1 MIVRARA
8 SSTPRL
14 RGYMA
19 SMASYPDGD
28 VCSMAWRGKKT
39 LAAIR
44 VQRQQRPVLAQR
56 VGLARAAARQDGL
69 REVVDGVADDRR
81 DAVVERRELGTP
93 QSAERPRRAVD
104 GRLVRPARRV
114 R

>member
-1 MIVRARA
+1 MAR
-8 SSTPRL
+8 
-14 RGYMA
+14 
-19 SMASYPDGD
+19 
-28 VCSMAWRGKKT
+28 RGKKT

-56 VGLARAAARQDGL
+56 VGLARPPTLQDRL
-69 REVVDGVADDRR
+69 REVVDGVADDGG
-81 DAVVERRELGTP
+81 DAIIKSRELRAP
-93 QSAERPRRAVD
+93 QRAERPRRAVD